1 MDWKAIYTWGAESP
15 SKQEDLATFSQQNI
29 GITMSQTSDCWVC
42 WVPPILPLIEWEVID
57 VFLSLKSMWERQ
69 FIFLMHVSGSRGA
82 ISRPDKNHKILASS
96 QML

>member
-1 MDWKAIYTWGAESP
+1 MDWKDVYSWGAESP

-29 GITMSQTSDCWVC
+29 GITMSQTSDCWV
-42 WVPPILPLIEWEVID
+42 PPILPLIEWEVID
-57 VFLSLKSMWERQ
+57 VLPSLEGMWERQ
-69 FIFLMHVSGSRGA
+69 LIFLMHASGSRGA